1 MGKKK
6 YNNPCCSCGL
16 DKDLSRD
23 FVFIKNNT
31 VDLMKYENGTCP
43 ECGHQINGIT
53 LSSLKEFKNNL
64 WNNAKEE
71 GRKQG
76 AVDFAKRINTEME
89 ERLFRTD
96 SARLEFIYKLIKK
109 ELK

>member
-1 MGKKK
+1 MV
-6 YNNPCCSCGL
+6 N
-16 DKDLSRD
+16 RD
-23 FVFIKNNT
+23 TMIKII
-31 VDLMKYENGTCP
+31 E
-43 ECGHQINGIT
+43 
-53 LSSLKEFKNNL
+53 
-64 WNNAKEE
+64 NAKEE